1 MLDWTMLDWAMQNKD
16 RRASAGLFV
25 YCAKPRTFRAGA
37 LTSGLPAATQR
48 TV

>member
-1 MLDWTMLDWAMQNKD
+1 MLDWTMLDWTMQDKG
-16 RRASAGLFV
+16 RRESAYLFV
-25 YCAKPRTFRAGA
+25 YCAKPATFRAKA